1 MSKVKLLLLSI
12 SASQN
17 FAAMPP
23 VAPIQP
29 RSMHDKMVG
38 AVALSTAATSLACGC
53 KMIMNSVERYP
64 ENVGCSFPADPWRLG
79 ATVCFMLGIGAGAV
93 TVHYC
98 CDRIE
103 SSESYQECCC
113 GHNHSHRD

>member
-1 MSKVKLLLLSI
+1 MLRIKLFLLLLTI
-12 SASQN
+12 NQIF
-17 FAAMPP
+17 FAMEP

-29 RSMHDKMVG
+29 KSMHDKMVG

-64 ENVGCSFPADPWRLG
+64 ENARCSFPADPWGWG

-103 SSESYQECCC
+103 SSESCQECWC

>member
-1 MSKVKLLLLSI
+1 MSNSKFLLLLLF
-12 SASQN
+12 ASQN
-17 FAAMPP
+17 FIAMQP
-23 VAPIQP
+23 VAPQQP
-29 RSMHDKMVG
+29 KSMKDKVIG
-38 AVALSTAATSLACGC
+38 AAALSTTAASFACGC

-103 SSESYQECCC
+103 SSESCQECWC